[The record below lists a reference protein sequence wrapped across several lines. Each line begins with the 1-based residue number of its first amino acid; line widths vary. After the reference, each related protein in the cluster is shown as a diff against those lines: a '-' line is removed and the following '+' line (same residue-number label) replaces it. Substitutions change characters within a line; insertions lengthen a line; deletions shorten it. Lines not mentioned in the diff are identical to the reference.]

1 MKKNR
6 LWVIGI
12 LLIVACMKTIP
23 AVKVA
28 EEPMVQGCF
37 HIATLVE
44 NTDTGRILDNYRPVE
59 HQDKILER
67 AANLGAT
74 HVVWLYDYRMG
85 SAADAYHCDHQPGG
99 QASQ

>member
-1 MKKNR
+1 LIKKG

-12 LLIVACMKTIP
+12 LFLVACMKTIP

-28 EEPMVQGCF
+28 EEPMVKGCT

-44 NTDTGRILDNYRPVE
+44 NTDTGRILDNYRPPE
-59 HQDKILER
+59 HQDKILRR

-74 HVVWLYDYRMG
+74 HIVWLYDYPVG
-85 SAADAYHCDHQPGG
+85 SAADAYRCGH
-99 QASQ
+99 